1 MHVLGITRFWHF
13 IGDLKWGPMRNQT
26 HSFRLLMMTS
36 LGLSAMASALWLAI
50 GKTSPAET
58 QGWIIR
64 RNHIMWY
71 MYLYIYIYIKSILMG
86 FNGEIINYWWH
97 GTNHCRIVGD
107 SDFQFIGFTKQNVA
121 RFRFFMTTTLSN
133 PHYSP
138 ETSVKVCDHTGVWMV
153 GSIFRSG
160 LRASWQNPSNIST
173 VFYDKLR

>member
-1 MHVLGITRFWHF
+1 MIWSGGQCATRHTASGCLWWQVWDSVQWPAHS
-13 IGDLKWGPMRNQT
+13 DLQLERHLQQKPR
-26 HSFRLLMMTS
+26 
-36 LGLSAMASALWLAI
+36 
-50 GKTSPAET
+50 AESSDAT
-58 QGWIIR
+58 ILCDIC
-64 RNHIMWY
+64 
-71 MYLYIYIYIKSILMG
+71 IYIYIKSILMG